1 MERKEFNIQGTVNTT
16 PAPTDMDVSV
26 DVSDMDFGSPAAGK
40 LSDVVSRIATV
51 TGTAGTVALS
61 IGATD
66 WVAND
71 KVMAGNNTEVSL
83 DAGAFVPVIV
93 AGEVLL
99 GNLVAGEYTLNFRVT
114 PPTNIDLNTYD
125 QEIVVI
131 GE

>member
-1 MERKEFNIQGTVNTT
+1 MERKEFNIQGIVNTT

-26 DVSDMDFGSPAAGK
+26 DVSDMDFGSPAAGE
-40 LSDVVSRIATV
+40 LSDVVSRIVTI

-66 WVAND
+66 WVASD
-71 KVMAGNNTEVSL
+71 KIMAGNNTEVSL
-83 DAGAFVPVIV
+83 DAGALVPVIV

-114 PPTNIDLNTYD
+114 PPTNIDLNTYT